1 MKKKYLKPEIMAHT
15 VEVTIMAG
23 SPDITTDSTKS
34 GVVDNGEELGSGR
47 FDFVD
52 EEYYMLGH

>member
-23 SPDITTDSTKS
+23 SDITTDSTKTE
-34 GVVDNGEELGSGR
+34 VVDNGEELGSGR

-52 EEYYMLGH
+52 EE

>member
-23 SPDITTDSTKS
+23 SDITTSTKTE
-34 GVVDNGEELGSGR
+34 VVDNGEELGSGR

-52 EEYYMLGH
+52 EE

>member
-47 FDFVD
+47 LDFVD
-52 EEYYMLGH
+52 EE